1 MGTALMLFGGLLLAL
16 AGMLW
21 LAKLVLEPEEFRLFL
36 GLFAPGVLLACLLF
50 WGVGALDPSV
60 SAVNKFFATLVTT
73 AVLLYA
79 ARPLLRRAVRGTV
92 LLLLSLASATVAVPL
107 MLLAVYLYA
116 AWFPSSF
123 DFTPPPADDK
133 YDACAP
139 PRTCPRSLPALHD
152 WA

>member
-16 AGMLW
+16 AGMLC

-50 WGVGALDPSV
+50 WGAGALDPSV

-123 DFTPPPADDK
+123 DFTPPPAGGEPFS
-133 YDACAP
+133 DAIP
-139 PRTCPRSLPALHD
+139 
-152 WA
+152 

>member
-1 MGTALMLFGGLLLAL
+1 MLDIRPRGPF
-16 AGMLW
+16 
-21 LAKLVLEPEEFRLFL
+21 
-36 GLFAPGVLLACLLF
+36 LLACLLF
-50 WGVGALDPSV
+50 WGAGALDPSV